1 MDRPRG
7 VNDEGCDGKSLVR
20 NRAGPPRRP
29 CVGSVGGITRTVPRR
44 PCEVA
49 LTSTRSQPIIAGIIA
64 ALVGFSSSFTIVLAG
79 LKAAGATDEQAGS
92 GLLMLS
98 LGMGMIAMVASFR
111 TRMPISV
118 AWSTPGAALMVS
130 AGAIHGGYKAAI
142 GAFIVAGL
150 LAVLAGLW
158 RPLARWIGAIPGPL
172 ASALLAGVLLPV
184 CLSPAKAVV
193 EEPRLTIPIVV
204 VWLLLVRF
212 ARRWA
217 VPGALVAAVVS
228 IAFGPHKAFGGLS
241 QIWPRITVNAP
252 AFDIRTLI
260 GLGVPL
266 FIVTMASQNVAG
278 IAVLRS
284 FGYQPNLRPLFV
296 STGAATAV
304 GAPFGVHGINLAAL
318 TAAMVAGPDADPEPD
333 RRWLAAFSSGASYIV
348 LGLFAALATTA
359 VAVTPTIVVSA
370 VAGLALLGAL
380 AGALHSAMADHAM
393 RDAAVVTLVVSA
405 SGVTAFGISSPFWG
419 LSAGLIMHGMARWKS
434 TPPAT

>member
-1 MDRPRG
+1 MQ
-7 VNDEGCDGKSLVR
+7 V
-20 NRAGPPRRP
+20 
-29 CVGSVGGITRTVPRR
+29 
-44 PCEVA
+44 
-49 LTSTRSQPIIAGIIA
+49 RSQPILAGIIA

-79 LKAAGATDEQAGS
+79 LHAAGATDAQAGS

-98 LGMGMIAMVASFR
+98 VGMGLVAIFLSLR
-111 TRMPISV
+111 TKMPISV

-130 AGAIHGGYKAAI
+130 AGVVEGGYSAAI
-142 GAFIVAGL
+142 GAFILAGL
-150 LAVLAGLW
+150 LAVLAGIW

-193 EEPRLTIPIVV
+193 QEPRLTIPIVV
-204 VWLLLVRF
+204 VWLLLVTF
-212 ARRWA
+212 AKRWA

-228 IAFGPHKAFGGLS
+228 VATGPHKAFGSLS
-241 QIWPRITVNAP
+241 RIWPHITVDAP
-252 AFDIRTLI
+252 TFDARTLI

-284 FGYQPNLRPLFV
+284 FGYRPELRPLFV

-318 TAAMVAGPDADPEPD
+318 TAAMVAGPDADPLPD
-333 RRWLAAFSSGASYIV
+333 KRWIASASSGVAYVV
-348 LGLFAALATTA
+348 LGLFAALATAA
-359 VAVTPTIVVSA
+359 VSVTPPIVVSA

-380 AGALHSAMADHAM
+380 GGALAASMADHAT
-393 RDAAVVTLVVSA
+393 REAALVTLVVGA
-405 SGVTAFGISSPFWG
+405 SGITAFGISSPFWG
-419 LSAGLIMHGMARWKS
+419 LSAGLIVHGLARFKA
-434 TPPAT
+434 PLEPAN